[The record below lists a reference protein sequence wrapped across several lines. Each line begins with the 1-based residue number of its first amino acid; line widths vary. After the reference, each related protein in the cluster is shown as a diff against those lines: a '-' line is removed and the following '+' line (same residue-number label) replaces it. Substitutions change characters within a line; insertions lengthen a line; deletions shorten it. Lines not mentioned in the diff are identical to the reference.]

1 MKTALIAAACAL
13 AACGG
18 SSGPATNF
26 TATLSSANEVPAT
39 QNPTTGATG
48 NATYTVLD
56 GGTAVS
62 YTVTFSGMSSKPSA
76 GHIHVGTSSEAGG
89 VVVPFTIPAGAGTSG
104 TITGTFTAADV
115 AAGTTPSQTIV
126 AGDINSM
133 LSAMRAGATY
143 ANIHTSSNPNGEIRG
158 QNQPH

>member
-1 MKTALIAAACAL
+1 MKTALMAAACAL

-18 SSGPATNF
+18 SSGPATRFN
-26 TATLSSANEVPAT
+26 ATLNSANETPASP
-39 QNPTTGATG
+39 NPNPAATG
-48 NATYTVLD
+48 SATYNVLD

-126 AGDINSM
+126 KNDMASM
-133 LSAMRAGATY
+133 LAAMRATATY
-143 ANIHTSSNPNGEIRG
+143 TNLHTSLHTGGEIRG